1 MHWEDKTVSCCATNL
16 LGKTAVTFNK
26 VIISTPELV
35 SNVITKEDDDDS
47 DDYEKLEQFS
57 PVYLSI
63 ILIGSCAIIIALE
76 SIRDCMQ
83 NTSKK
88 VILAD
93 PEIRTPKMHEITE
106 EQAMNVDSMY
116 KSQ

>member
-26 VIISTPELV
+26 VIISTPEPV
-35 SNVITKEDDDDS
+35 SNVISKEEDVDS

-63 ILIGSCAIIIALE
+63 ILICSCAIIVALE
-76 SIRDCMQ
+76 SIRDCMK
-83 NTSKK
+83 NTSSKM
-88 VILAD
+88 ILAD
-93 PEIRTPKMHEITE
+93 PQTPKLHEITE
-106 EQAMNVDSMY
+106 EQAMNHSDSMY